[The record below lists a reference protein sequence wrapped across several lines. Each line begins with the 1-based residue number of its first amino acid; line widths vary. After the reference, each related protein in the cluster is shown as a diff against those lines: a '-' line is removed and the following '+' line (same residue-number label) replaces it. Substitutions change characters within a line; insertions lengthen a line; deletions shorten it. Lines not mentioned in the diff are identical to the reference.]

1 MSIIFIKKEAVLCC
15 RLSVKMKISFSQ
27 IFFIFLLFATSLSAQ
42 RFLKISVEKEGEE
55 SVLSYVTKAGNTYVS
70 SKELGQILSGNTF
83 YNSQAA
89 KLEIKFADYTIKFTA
104 KNQFVVLKRRSND
117 SQNIFQLPV
126 STLFIG
132 EDIFIPLSYSLDY
145 LSMGYGKKIIF
156 DNKNKSLQITEESFS
171 PSSLFVE
178 KTNKPETTQSETAQK
193 PIVKKNIDSKY
204 DIYELAIE
212 EKANGTL
219 IRLKASRKINIPR
232 HSIGN
237 NTLYVF
243 FTNTSIAPDII
254 KNVKS
259 AGLVKDASRSVVSS
273 KNIQLEFK
281 LRDGYSTSE
290 IFKDNNSND
299 LIITIHNKF
308 LVQQTPKPEEIKSKW
323 IFDAVV
329 LDAGHGGKDPGAIGV
344 TGVKE
349 KNVNLGIALKLGKL
363 IEKNMPSVKVVYT
376 RKTDEFVELYKRG
389 KIANEVGGK
398 LFISIHCNSTPQK
411 DVSTRGFEVYLLRPG
426 RTKQAIAIA
435 EFENSVINFE
445 DDTKRYQ
452 QLTDENFILVSM
464 AHSQYMRYS
473 EKFSD
478 LLNQQWKK
486 NVGIPSLGIK
496 QAGFYVLVGAS
507 MPSVLIEAG
516 FLSNRKDEAHLA
528 STSGQSEIAQAIFES
543 IKKYKEYYDKEIAL
557 FEKDITNK

>member
-1 MSIIFIKKEAVLCC
+1 MLQKRVILMYHRKNSDRFYREIHFITP
-15 RLSVKMKISFSQ
+15 S
-27 IFFIFLLFATSLSAQ
+27 
-42 RFLKISVEKEGEE
+42 
-55 SVLSYVTKAGNTYVS
+55 
-70 SKELGQILSGNTF
+70 
-83 YNSQAA
+83 A

-132 EDIFIPLSYSLDY
+132 EDIFIPLSYSFDY

-528 STSGQSEIAQAIFES
+528 STSGQSEIAQA
-543 IKKYKEYYDKEIAL
+543 YL
-557 FEKDITNK
+557 NR